1 MVGPLVKQTEAFTQP
16 LTSAVGRAFTLPGGP
31 GAPNI
36 NVPTPPAPIA
46 PASTPTAKPA
56 KKGMQSSFLSGV
68 AGAGL
73 TPGAGSQ
80 TGKTLLGQ

>member
-1 MVGPLVKQTEAFTQP
+1 M
-16 LTSAVGRAFTLPGGP
+16 TSPGKLLSP
-31 GAPNI
+31 IWAGAAHTIDKALGTGTTPATPSINI
-36 NVPTPPAPIA
+36 PAPPAPIA
-46 PASTPTAKPA
+46 PATSPNAKPA

-73 TPGAGSQ
+73 TPGAGSS